1 MKRYIAKKDAH
12 LKNEKDA
19 FSVCLECTELICFML
34 LYAKSLVL
42 WDFSFRWNMC
52 SPVTVGFFGVSLCTG
67 IRKEKK
73 KRKEAL

>member
-42 WDFSFRWNMC
+42 WDFSFR
-52 SPVTVGFFGVSLCTG
+52 
-67 IRKEKK
+67 
-73 KRKEAL
+73 